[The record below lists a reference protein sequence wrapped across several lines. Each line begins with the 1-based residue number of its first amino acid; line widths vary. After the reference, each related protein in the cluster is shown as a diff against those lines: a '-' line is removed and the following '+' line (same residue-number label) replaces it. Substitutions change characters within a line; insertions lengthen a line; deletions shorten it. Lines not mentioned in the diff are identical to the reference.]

1 MNVAATHPASEREL
15 LLLNFYASERARA
28 RIYKFSVER
37 TSELHTRA
45 LQNFALWR
53 KIKKFRLKNFKKVAR
68 EPWVSVS
75 DPAARSLT
83 KIIIRRRQLTLTQGP
98 QKFECPAHAHF
109 FTSRARRGN
118 EKKTYPRHNSRHFK
132 VQNSDCEPEFTR
144 KCGSSGRTEEF
155 CKSYL
160 IRFLRDFF
168 QKSGRKSG
176 SGPNVQW
183 KM

>member
-1 MNVAATHPASEREL
+1 M
-15 LLLNFYASERARA
+15 
-28 RIYKFSVER
+28 
-37 TSELHTRA
+37 
-45 LQNFALWR
+45 
-53 KIKKFRLKNFKKVAR
+53 AR

-118 EKKTYPRHNSRHFK
+118 EKKTDPRQNSRHFK

-144 KCGSSGRTEEF
+144 KCGSSGLTEEF

-160 IRFLRDFF
+160 IRFIWDFF
-168 QKSGRKSG
+168 PKKWSEIWQRAECSIKNVKKGAIYVLQNVPKISTKRPHFFPIKLSSKSYTCFVPSHKI
-176 SGPNVQW
+176 
-183 KM
+183 